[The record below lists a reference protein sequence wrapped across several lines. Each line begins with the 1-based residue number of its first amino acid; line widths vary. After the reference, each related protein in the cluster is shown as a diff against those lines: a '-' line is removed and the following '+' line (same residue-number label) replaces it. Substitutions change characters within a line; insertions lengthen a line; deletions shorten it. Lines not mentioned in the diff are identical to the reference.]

1 MVNYMDNDCDNIH
14 HWRTNFLHSIK
25 QKRHNR
31 YKFWT
36 AVVKAALDKLRRE
49 ESTLDQWHND
59 VDADGSPKMTN
70 SEIKSV
76 LTDLLSP
83 SVRSFFSHRVVTEC
97 LQQCAVPFIN
107 GGSYSLRPLP
117 FLLIIDEAAFLF
129 QANYMHSF
137 SWVLDEPLIDVLCSK
152 AVPVNSE
159 RFFVLMLDTHS

>member
-1 MVNYMDNDCDNIH
+1 MAGALENAVYHGQWMLSVSSLSKEANLSKNPGNDSVPNGWAAAARLRVACFIAAIFDTMVNYMDNDCDNIH
-14 HWRTNFLHSIK
+14 HWRTNFLHSVK

-76 LTDLLSP
+76 LTD
-83 SVRSFFSHRVVTEC
+83 
-97 LQQCAVPFIN
+97 
-107 GGSYSLRPLP
+107 Y
-117 FLLIIDEAAFLF
+117 
-129 QANYMHSF
+129 
-137 SWVLDEPLIDVLCSK
+137 
-152 AVPVNSE
+152 
-159 RFFVLMLDTHS
+159 